1 MPKILITGASGYLGS
16 TLLLHAPCDWDVV
29 GFDLSLPNVKL
40 PQNFRFIKGDI
51 TNDLPSTLLNGV
63 DTVLHLAA
71 VKGSDI
77 CREDPV
83 KTFEVNVVGTRKLL
97 KAALR
102 TNVRLI
108 FASTY
113 WVYGDST
120 DLPFT
125 EETLTKPSEIYGLSK
140 ATSEIEI
147 AESGIDYVILR
158 FANIF
163 GMGSGIRP
171 EEVIFNFIKS
181 AFEGRPIVLHNG
193 GSQRL
198 DFIDIEDAYKCV
210 WRIINDKRIS
220 GCILNVGSG
229 RPRSIASVARVVRDE
244 FERLTGRT
252 VTINTLPESE
262 PVHDRWVSIKKMEE
276 KLGELRLK
284 PFEQSIRS
292 YVGDYQRRFQ

>member
-16 TLLLHAPCDWDVV
+16 TLLLYAPIDWEIV
-29 GFDLSLPNVKL
+29 GFDLTPPNVKV
-40 PQNFRFIKGDI
+40 PQNFKFIKGDI
-51 TNDLPSTLLNGV
+51 TSDLPSTLLNGV
-63 DTVLHLAA
+63 DAVLHLAA
-71 VKGSDI
+71 VKGSDM
-77 CREDPV
+77 CRENPL
-83 KTFEVNVVGTRKLL
+83 KTIEVNVVGTRKLL

-102 TNVRLI
+102 SNARLI

-113 WVYGDST
+113 WVYGDSA
-120 DLPFT
+120 DPPFT

-140 ATSEIEI
+140 AASEIEI

-163 GMGSGIRP
+163 GMGSGARP

-181 AFEGRPIVLHNG
+181 AFEGKPIILHNG

-198 DFIDIEDAYKCV
+198 DFIDVEDVCKCV
-210 WRIINDKRIS
+210 WRIINDQRIS
-220 GCILNVGSG
+220 RCILNVGSG
-229 RPRSIASVARVVRDE
+229 RPRSIASVARIVKDE

-252 VTINTLPESE
+252 VTINTLPAGE
-262 PVHDRWVSIKKMEE
+262 PVHDRWVSIKKVEE

-292 YVGDYQRRFQ
+292 YIGDYQRRFQ